1 MTENINDT
9 EEESKYAYVEDSLN
23 MHRIVSNETTLI
35 SEIPDII
42 NEENVIITPGQ
53 GNIVVSIS
61 SDKVCE

>member
-1 MTENINDT
+1 
-9 EEESKYAYVEDSLN
+9 

-35 SEIPDII
+35 SEISDII